1 MQVTKHA
8 YIRSST
14 RSEELGTLPHKGPS
28 TSYYRTCGPLYG
40 TFGGLFMG
48 LLGAS
53 LSIQDQK

>member
-28 TSYYRTCGPLYG
+28 TSYYRT
-40 TFGGLFMG
+40 FGGLFMG

-53 LSIQDQK
+53 LSTEDQK